1 MPVYQVGE
9 LVRPNPHY
17 WPQYED
23 LEYVGLIIE
32 LRDVMGV
39 KPEAKIQ
46 WNNTEL
52 PRWSLIG
59 NIAHVELPS
68 MHSAF

>member
-9 LVRPNPHY
+9 LVRPDPQHWPHY
-17 WPQYED
+17 EN

-32 LRDVMGV
+32 LRNGV
-39 KPEAKIQ
+39 IRPEAKIQ

-52 PRWSLIG
+52 PRWSATADS
-59 NIAHVELPS
+59 AHVPLLP
-68 MHSAF
+68 ADAAI